1 MPEIMHSMAVR
12 GPAAKPEQVY
22 RALTEQEELQAWL
35 TQEVD
40 AQPVVGSVAS
50 FYFNPRTDV
59 IRVEIVALE
68 PAERVVWKVQ
78 QFIGLSSE
86 QINST
91 ITFRLM
97 RSAGGTFVD
106 FRMDGWEST
115 GDPFSSVN
123 FKWGYILTSLK
134 MYIETGKGM
143 PHVTGEK
150 PSQ

>member
-1 MPEIMHSMAVR
+1 MPEIMHTMAVR

-22 RALTEQEELQAWL
+22 RALTEQEELRAWL

-59 IRVEIVALE
+59 IRVEIAELE
-68 PAERVVWKVQ
+68 PAERVVWKVR
-78 QFIGLSSE
+78 QFISPDSE
-86 QINST
+86 QNNST

-97 RSAGGTFVD
+97 RSETGTFVD

-115 GDPFSSVN
+115 DGPFSSVN
-123 FKWGYILTSLK
+123 FKWGYILTILK
-134 MYIETGKGM
+134 LYIETGKGM
-143 PHVTGEK
+143 PHATGEK
-150 PSQ
+150 PS

>member
-1 MPEIMHSMAVR
+1 MPEIMHTLAVR

-22 RALTEQEELQAWL
+22 RALTEPDELRAWL

-50 FYFNPRTDV
+50 FYFSPRTDV

-68 PAERVVWKVQ
+68 PAERVVWKVL
-78 QFIGLSSE
+78 QFISPDSE
-86 QINST
+86 QMNST

-106 FRMDGWEST
+106 FRMDGWAST
-115 GDPFSSVN
+115 DNPFSSAN

-134 MYIETGKGM
+134 TYIETGEGM
-143 PHVTGEK
+143 PH
-150 PSQ
+150 S